1 MIALLVLCFS
11 LFSASGIVAAA
22 KNLDLKIPVV
32 VRLEGTNV
40 QKGKEILKKSGLAII
55 AADDLEDAAAKSV
68 AAAADYAKS
77 KSA

>member
-1 MIALLVLCFS
+1 MRCDIIAN
-11 LFSASGIVAAA
+11 GIVAAA

-68 AAAADYAKS
+68 AAASEYVKS